1 MKAFVFPGQGA
12 QFVGM
17 GKDLYETNALAK
29 KYFDRADEILGFK
42 ITEIMFNGTDEQLKE
57 TKVTQPAVF
66 LHSVIQAL
74 CLGDSFNP
82 AMVAGHSLGEFSALV
97 ASGALD
103 FEDGLRLV
111 ASRANAMQKAC
122 EINSGT
128 MAAIIGLP
136 DEKVEEICASVSSE
150 GDIVVAAN
158 YNCPGQLVISGN
170 VNAVNV
176 ACEKLKEAGAKRALP
191 LKVSGAFH
199 SPLMQPAKDELQAAI
214 EKTTFKTPK
223 CPIYQNVDAKPHTDA
238 EEIKLNLIAQLT
250 SPVRWTASVQ
260 TMISDGADDFTEC
273 GPGKALQ
280 GMIGRIDKNVNAH
293 GIA

>member
-128 MAAIIGLP
+128 MAAIIGLS

-214 EKTTFKTPK
+214 EKTTFNTPK
-223 CPIYQNVDAKPHTDA
+223 CPVYQKVDAKPHTDA

-260 TMISDGADDFTEC
+260 TMIHDGADDFTEC